1 MTECRAARIR
11 HGKLAAMNL
20 RRGVT
25 LLGLISLPAFTW
37 ILTRGPATVPSP
49 VATLL
54 PRSWKSVQSET
65 RGGTVFEGRIGR
77 SPDASAVYLP
87 AQAERGARLPLV
99 VLVPDRALG
108 AVRTAL
114 RLSVVEIADRLSWNG
129 SAPPF
134 VLVIPGSTV
143 TIRDA
148 IRFADDTLPVLPTA
162 HTRVR
167 GAFWRSMLADAVMY
181 AFGSGTYFSAGPTGG
196 SGRSPIG

>member
-1 MTECRAARIR
+1 
-11 HGKLAAMNL
+11 MNL
-20 RRGVT
+20 RRGVA

-37 ILTRGPATVPSP
+37 ILTRGPATVQSP

-54 PRSWKSVQSET
+54 PRSWKSVQSGT
-65 RGGTVFEGRIGR
+65 RGGTLFEGRIGR
-77 SPDASAVYLP
+77 SPDASVVYLP

-99 VLVPDRALG
+99 VLVPDRAFG
-108 AVRTAL
+108 AVRSAL
-114 RLSVVEIADRLSWNG
+114 RLSVVKISDRLSSDG

-162 HTRVR
+162 HTRVLAGIGSGSR
-167 GAFWRSMLADAVMY
+167 PALSAGLADPRL
-181 AFGSGTYFSAGPTGG
+181 AGALLSLGARDP
-196 SGRSPIG
+196 RR